1 MKNPS
6 PELGRDVTIDEPRDL
21 AALQAAIAGG
31 WAPRYLFFWGHTA
44 KDPASVGK
52 ECLSQ
57 WYPAAFEIDGVRYAT
72 AEHWMMAEKARL
84 FGDHAAAERVLAAPH
99 PGAAKR
105 VGREVRGFDAAVWE
119 ERRFGIVVAGNRA
132 RFTQHAEL
140 GRFLLGTSA
149 RVLVEASPV
158 DRVWGIG
165 LAADDPRATD
175 PRTWDGLNLLGF
187 ALMQVRAELAG
198 TDAAPG

>member
-1 MKNPS
+1 
-6 PELGRDVTIDEPRDL
+6 VTTNEPRDL
-21 AALQAAIAGG
+21 NTLHAAIASG
-31 WAPRYLFFWGHTA
+31 WAPKYLFFWGHTA
-44 KDPASVGK
+44 RDPASVGK

-57 WYPAAFEIDGVRYAT
+57 WYPAAFEVAGVRYAT
-72 AEHWMMAEKARL
+72 AEHWMMAEKARV
-84 FGDHAAAERVLAAPH
+84 FGDRDAAERAAAEPH

-105 VGREVRGFDAAVWE
+105 VGREVRGFDPEVWE

-132 RFTQHAEL
+132 KFTQHPEL
-140 GRFLLGTSA
+140 RRFLLGTGA

-165 LAADDPRATD
+165 LAADDPRAAD
-175 PRTWDGLNLLGF
+175 PHTWEGLNLLGF

-198 TDAAPG
+198 GGA